1 MKQIKCRVMLTGGG
15 SGGPTTPLL
24 GLVETLQ
31 DKADVSCE
39 FLFLGS
45 QNGPEEAMVEESGI
59 PFLTIPSGK
68 LRRYWDLQ
76 NLRDPFLVLGG
87 SLD

>member
-1 MKQIKCRVMLTGGG
+1 MLTGGG
-15 SGGPTTPLL
+15 SGGSTTPLL

-31 DKADVSCE
+31 HKSDISCE

-45 QNGPEEAMVEESGI
+45 RNGPEGAMVEESGI

-68 LRRYWDLQ
+68 LRRYWDWQ
-76 NLRDPFLVLGG
+76 NLRDPF
-87 SLD
+87 SLLKQY